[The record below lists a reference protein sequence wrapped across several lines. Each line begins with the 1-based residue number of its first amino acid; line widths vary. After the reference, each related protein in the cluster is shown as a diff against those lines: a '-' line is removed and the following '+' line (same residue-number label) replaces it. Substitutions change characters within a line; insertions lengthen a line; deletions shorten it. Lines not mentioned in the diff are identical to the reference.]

1 MRFLC
6 LHGKGTSGAIF
17 RNQTATFRS
26 YLDPDKYT
34 FDFIDA
40 PHKTD
45 PAWGLDAL
53 FLPPNYT
60 FWEDISPPSIADA
73 HVWLLDFMRR
83 QPQPYDGVL
92 CFSQGCAVISSLIL
106 FHQNEHPEEPLPF
119 KSVVF
124 ICGGIPLPALEHI
137 GIHVPER
144 AWQIHNQTAEA
155 MSTQIHTLQSEVEE
169 IVQTKSR
176 PRTRQKLPDENL
188 EARGL
193 ERTRRRD
200 TGKPHLL
207 PEFGLHNVYGLDIT
221 LIPDCLRIN
230 IPTVHIYGSKD
241 PRYPCSIQLAHFS
254 KPEIRRVY
262 DHGGGHEIPVT
273 TRVSS
278 EIALAVEW
286 LASVS

>member
-17 RNQTATFRS
+17 RNQT
-26 YLDPDKYT
+26 
-34 FDFIDA
+34 
-40 PHKTD
+40 D

-53 FLPPNYT
+53 FFPPNYT

-73 HVWLLDFMRR
+73 HIWLLDFMRR
-83 QPQPYDGVL
+83 NLSPTTACSV
-92 CFSQGCAVISSLIL
+92 SLRA
-106 FHQNEHPEEPLPF
+106 NEHPEEPLPF

-273 TRVSS
+273 TSVSS